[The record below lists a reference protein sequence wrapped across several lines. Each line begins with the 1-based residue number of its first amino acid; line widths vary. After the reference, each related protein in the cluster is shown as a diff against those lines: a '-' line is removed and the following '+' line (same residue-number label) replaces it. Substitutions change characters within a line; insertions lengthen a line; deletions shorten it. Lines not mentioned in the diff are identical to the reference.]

1 MRICAKEICIFCR
14 DFLSNM
20 KIVEN
25 GGLISSKNRGGLSFP
40 SIEFPKVVRLT
51 NSVFEVILK
60 KEPNPQKIKN
70 LVEIVTKKVGK
81 IICDEFPTLFVDL
94 DVHVQSSILGSH
106 RMKIIKK
113 IAGCLI
119 SMRAK
124 HICKL
129 LKAVPENLGVHYSKL
144 VLLQIM

>member
-1 MRICAKEICIFCR
+1 MPLPEETDLSVNFFIAEYNLDDVKNEFYSNSMKSSEYRDLVLNYISGYIQMRICAKEICIFCR

-60 KEPNPQKIKN
+60 KEPNPLKIKN
-70 LVEIVTKKVGK
+70 LIE
-81 IICDEFPTLFVDL
+81 
-94 DVHVQSSILGSH
+94 
-106 RMKIIKK
+106 
-113 IAGCLI
+113 
-119 SMRAK
+119 
-124 HICKL
+124 
-129 LKAVPENLGVHYSKL
+129 
-144 VLLQIM
+144 